1 MGVIFFQN
9 RNTLSGL
16 EGPDSPRGRVE
27 MFTYRKYAELLTG
40 REDDVTR
47 LPQLTGVSH
56 ADFHCAS
63 RAS

>member
-1 MGVIFFQN
+1 
-9 RNTLSGL
+9 
-16 EGPDSPRGRVE
+16 